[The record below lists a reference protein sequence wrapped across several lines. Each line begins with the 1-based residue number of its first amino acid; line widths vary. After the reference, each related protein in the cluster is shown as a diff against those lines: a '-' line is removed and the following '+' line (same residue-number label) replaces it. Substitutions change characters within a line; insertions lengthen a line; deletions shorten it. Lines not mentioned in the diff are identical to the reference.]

1 MTVWL
6 LRGKKLWCFLMVF
19 DPVFDPIF
27 DLEYITNW
35 RKQKDQFML
44 ESPHSPLS
52 SAQKINFSGQGNF
65 LSYFEPHPEY
75 AFSLEPMLHA
85 VQRAVQISTSSG
97 ETRWYVCWGALEF
110 ALPQG
115 VGTLQLYLA
124 EPQET
129 PKAFFIPFK
138 DRSSGPLSYGAGRY
152 LDAPFQGGRVLLDF
166 NRAYH
171 PFCAYSEGYSC
182 PLPPPE
188 NWLELAILAGERNSI
203 LPIT

>member
-1 MTVWL
+1 MTTPDST
-6 LRGKKLWCFLMVF
+6 F
-19 DPVFDPIF
+19 DPTFDPTF
-27 DLEYITNW
+27 DLEGLLEW

-52 SAQKINFSGQGNF
+52 NTQKTDFAGLN
-65 LSYFEPHPEY
+65 YFEPDPEY
-75 AFSLEPMLHA
+75 AFSLEPVAYA

-110 ALPQG
+110 VLAQG
-115 VGTLQLYLA
+115 SGTLQLYLT
-124 EPQET
+124 EPQENPET
-129 PKAFFIPFK
+129 FFIPFK

-152 LDAPFQGGRVLLDF
+152 VDAPFRGGRVLLDF

-171 PFCAYSEGYSC
+171 PFCAYSPNYSC
-182 PLPPPE
+182 PLPPQE
-188 NWLELAILAGERNSI
+188 NWLELEILAGERNSA